1 MSLKIKTDALLI
13 RETWAIT
20 PTNLL
25 KKNLTYT
32 SIFKAYFMKI
42 FVDAKAS
49 LVFIKTNAEADVR
62 RCSSK

>member
-1 MSLKIKTDALLI
+1 MSLKIKTDTSLI

-25 KKNLTYT
+25 KKNLTYA
-32 SIFKAYFMKI
+32 SIFKVYFMKI

>member
-1 MSLKIKTDALLI
+1 MTLKIKTDASLI

-25 KKNLTYT
+25 KKNLTYR

-42 FVDAKAS
+42 IVDAKAS